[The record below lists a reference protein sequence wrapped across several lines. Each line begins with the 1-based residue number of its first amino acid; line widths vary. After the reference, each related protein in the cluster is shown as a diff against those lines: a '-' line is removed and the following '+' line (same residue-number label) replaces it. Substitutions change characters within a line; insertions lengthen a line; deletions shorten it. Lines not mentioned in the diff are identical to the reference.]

1 MWIFFNS
8 LYPRKNYKTLKCI
21 FFNFR
26 WKLSMPPWNATIRR
40 PWSAGSTRPTK
51 PTPGSISVKKRSK
64 RHAGTSWRVE
74 NFWRQ
79 FVLNRVTV
87 LVQKEIAHSIFWSFH
102 SKDVNIF
109 FYRQPKMY
117 PANSWQLGPARTITP
132 LTASRSASKESLK
145 SVRNVVLIKSE
156 STAMTSP
163 KTSKFWQSIH
173 YHRNFKD
180 SIQRF
185 YHLVS
190 TRSALFNASL

>member
-1 MWIFFNS
+1 
-8 LYPRKNYKTLKCI
+8 
-21 FFNFR
+21 
-26 WKLSMPPWNATIRR
+26 MPPWNATIRR

-109 FYRQPKMY
+109 F
-117 PANSWQLGPARTITP
+117 L
-132 LTASRSASKESLK
+132 
-145 SVRNVVLIKSE
+145 
-156 STAMTSP
+156 STAENVSCKQLTTWTCPNDHSFDSIPQCEQGIPQECPECCLDKVREYSDDVTKVWRGRISP
-163 KTSKFWQSIH
+163 KVMFLIEW
-173 YHRNFKD
+173 FK
-180 SIQRF
+180 
-185 YHLVS
+185 
-190 TRSALFNASL
+190 